1 MESELGLWLAG
12 AMAPPRPD
20 RGPRPPPGSPG
31 GTWLPSQV
39 TPARRGPAGG
49 LALAWR
55 NDGAFPGHRGA
66 HHVTMAAVETG
77 AGLPG
82 AAAQLP

>member
-1 MESELGLWLAG
+1 
-12 AMAPPRPD
+12 MAPPGPD
-20 RGPRPPPGSPG
+20 RGPRPPGPPAG
-31 GTWLPSQV
+31 GMWLQV
-39 TPARRGPAGG
+39 APARRGPAGG

-55 NDGAFPGHRGA
+55 NDGAFPGRRGA